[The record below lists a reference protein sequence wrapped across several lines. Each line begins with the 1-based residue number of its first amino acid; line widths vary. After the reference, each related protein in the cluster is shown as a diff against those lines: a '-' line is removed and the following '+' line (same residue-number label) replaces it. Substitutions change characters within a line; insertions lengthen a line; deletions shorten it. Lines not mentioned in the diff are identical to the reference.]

1 MNKIAVSYWT
11 GNLPSISNLH
21 FTSFKFNNSNFK
33 YVLYLDN
40 DISNLPTIPE
50 DLIWLLN
57 EPWFELRYFSL
68 TEMMSNFE
76 IEPFSKWSNTL
87 FSRMCRRVRLYMLKV
102 ALILNK
108 KYNKLFKNAINNHYN
123 AEVGFSFS
131 HNQKFTGLYQHLTY
145 RSDVFRSLIAHKY
158 PNDDVM
164 YVDLDIC
171 FVKPFDKYDWGNAFS
186 SPWGLGKFANTAI
199 LFLPSKNQLIR
210 KKILFEFKEIS
221 AAWPWVLY
229 SEVRCK
235 KYGLQLRKIE
245 EFDPAW
251 APKNPNTGES
261 NSFME
266 KRSNSQEIVDW
277 IDRHSFCVHWH
288 NQWSVLPEPGSPYYI
303 YFNRFK
309 L

>member
-21 FTSFKFNNSNFK
+21 FTSFKFNNSDFK

-40 DISNLPTIPE
+40 DISNLPSIPE

-87 FSRMCRRVRLYMLKV
+87 FSRMCRRISAYMLKV
-102 ALILNK
+102 ALTLNK
-108 KYNKLFKNAINNHYN
+108 KYNKLFLNAINNHYN
-123 AEVGFSFS
+123 TEVGFSFS
-131 HNQKFTGLYQHLTY
+131 HNQKFTGLCQHLTY
-145 RSDVFRSLIAHKY
+145 R
-158 PNDDVM
+158 
-164 YVDLDIC
+164 
-171 FVKPFDKYDWGNAFS
+171 FDKYDWDNAFS

-251 APKNPNTGES
+251 APKNPHTGES

-288 NQWSVLPEPGSPYYI
+288 NQWSVVPEPGSPYDI